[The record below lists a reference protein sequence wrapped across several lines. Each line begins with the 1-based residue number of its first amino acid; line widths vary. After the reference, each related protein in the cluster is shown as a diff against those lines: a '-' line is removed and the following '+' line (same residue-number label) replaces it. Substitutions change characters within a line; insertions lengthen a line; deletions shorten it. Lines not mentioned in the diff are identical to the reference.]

1 MSLRITVFPLEVI
14 GMMFPFPLPFHSLAS
29 KMVLVTSGALASI
42 SQRMTTLV
50 KGEEIMGCMRHLEL
64 LSGVMTMRV

>member
-14 GMMFPFPLPFHSLAS
+14 EVMFPFPLVVLAS

-50 KGEEIMGCMRHLEL
+50 KGEAIMGYMRHLEL
-64 LSGVMTMRV
+64 LSGVMTMCV